1 MFIPFKWI
9 TTHLMS
15 RPFFSVC
22 LDYVVMSVPLLLLTV
37 FSLYLVPLYLR
48 ARFFLLYFLYNRLLF
63 HRYFIVRPL
72 SIFGVYFSF
81 CYVLS
86 SCWLEFVSLFSYI
99 CIVCPLSLCCA
110 PFLVRR
116 KWFRSSCRNKI
127 FPDLLSSEVTL
138 FIFSSFWRTSNRH
151 LLYFSSSTELFA
163 LRFLLFSQFYF
174 VALVFLLRLFL
185 SATFQCG
192 FFYGCVYICS
202 LFGVW
207 NAILF
212 VVQLI
217 LCSAFPHS
225 LEYLPQFFSIYVL
238 HLPQLFLARNTQ
250 IFWEFV
256 SEVSLNGFF
265 FLRLHICPAE
275 NSSDQKTWI
284 LTVN

>member
-1 MFIPFKWI
+1 MNHNPSNESPVFLRVFGLCCDVGAALIVDR
-9 TTHLMS
+9 L
-15 RPFFSVC
+15 
-22 LDYVVMSVPLLLLTV
+22 
-37 FSLYLVPLYLR
+37 FSLSR
-48 ARFFLLYFLYNRLLF
+48 AFVFACSFFLLYFLYNRLLF

-185 SATFQCG
+185 SAAFQCG
-192 FFYGCVYICS
+192 FFMNVCIFVHCSVY
-202 LFGVW
+202 
-207 NAILF
+207 
-212 VVQLI
+212 
-217 LCSAFPHS
+217 
-225 LEYLPQFFSIYVL
+225 EMQFFSLFSLFCVL
-238 HLPQLFLARNTQ
+238 LFHIRSNIFRN
-250 IFWEFV
+250 
-256 SEVSLNGFF
+256 FF
-265 FLRLHICPAE
+265 FHLCSSPAATFSRTKHSNILRICFRSKFEWFFLPSLTHL
-275 NSSDQKTWI
+275 SSREF
-284 LTVN
+284 